1 MNVRTPRRRL
11 RRFLGA
17 TAAVAVVAGVAVLP
31 SGTASAQTAGLGL
44 TKAVQLNPAQ
54 AAPGERFTYFLSYSC
69 SSLTTPCENAVIT
82 DVLPPQLSRAAAD
95 VELGGNFNPAGTS
108 YNAATGTATF
118 NLFTPLPPGTT
129 AQVSIT
135 VQFPPGTAPGTT
147 AVNQASMTASNA
159 DSRPV
164 EPRDG
169 DGHRRGP
176 IPGEQGAGAGPGR
189 GAARQPV
196 TYRVGITVSAGGT
209 QIVNNARFV
218 DTLPAGVEFV
228 SATDGGT
235 YDAATNTV
243 TWQIGTLTPQPNND
257 VTITRQVTVIF
268 NSPPFAAGQRPNNIV
283 EAFGTP
289 SGGTDTSLGRAE
301 FAVTLRNPGD
311 ITTAGKRD
319 TLATLGPGQ
328 FDTYTVTGSNPTTNP
343 LQGFTITDNLPP
355 ELSMVQDGSPNVIGT
370 ANPPVSLSWRPTGGA
385 FQTVPVTG
393 GGAWSATVPANA
405 DEIQASY
412 GDVPVNFSASFAV
425 RAGIPANDIGRDG
438 QPIPADAPIRNCV
451 TVAATGAIPRSA
463 CTDQTVVPLSVQFSK
478 ERTSAPVV
486 APGGEI
492 NWSIGLG
499 VDATSADVLQ
509 QPSHHRLP
517 AARARPGRTDQPG
530 RPEQRRR
537 HRVPGPADP
546 DPDAGRLRHRPG
558 AADLVVA
565 RHAVHV
571 AARDSREP
579 SPSTR
584 GSRSMPRRPR
594 SSTPRS

>member
-1 MNVRTPRRRL
+1 MTV
-11 RRFLGA
+11 
-17 TAAVAVVAGVAVLP
+17 TAIAA
-31 SGTASAQTAGLGL
+31 AQYRVS
-44 TKAVQLNPAQ
+44 KALAPGQ
-54 AAPGERFTYFLSYSC
+54 AA
-69 SSLTTPCENAVIT
+69 A
-82 DVLPPQLSRAAAD
+82 QL
-95 VELGGNFNPAGTS
+95 GT
-108 YNAATGTATF
+108 
-118 NLFTPLPPGTT
+118 
-129 AQVSIT
+129 
-135 VQFPPGTAPGTT
+135 
-147 AVNQASMTASNA
+147 
-159 DSRPV
+159 
-164 EPRDG
+164 
-169 DGHRRGP
+169 
-176 IPGEQGAGAGPGR
+176 
-189 GAARQPV
+189 PV

-235 YDAATNTV
+235 YDAGTNTV

-328 FDTYTVTGSNPTTNP
+328 FDIYTVTGSNPTANP

-385 FQTVPVTG
+385 FQTVPVNG

-425 RAGIPANDIGRDG
+425 RAGIPANDLSRDG

-486 APGGEI
+486 APGGEVI
-492 NWSIGLG
+492 WS
-499 VDATSADVLQ
+499 
-509 QPSHHRLP
+509 H
-517 AARARPGRTDQPG
+517 RAR
-530 RPEQRRR
+530 RRR
-537 HRVPGPADP
+537 TRRPMCSSSRASPTAC
-546 DPDAGRLRHRPG
+546 RPG
-558 AADLVVA
+558 
-565 RHAVHV
+565 
-571 AARDSREP
+571 STW
-579 SPSTR
+579 STR
-584 GSRSMPRRPR
+584 PTRPTRATASPPGSRSRRP
-594 SSTPRS
+594 

>member
-1 MNVRTPRRRL
+1 MHHGGGTTLRARLHRHDITVHTKKGKGGSNMNVGTPHGRL
-11 RRFLGA
+11 RRLLCA

-44 TKAVQLNPAQ
+44 TKAVQLSPPQ
-54 AAPGERFTYFLSYSC
+54 AAPGDRFTYFLSYSC
-69 SSLTTPCENAVIT
+69 SSLTTPCTDAQIV

-95 VELGGNFNPAGTS
+95 VELGGNFDPAGTS

-147 AVNQASMTASNA
+147 AVNSASMTASNA
-159 DSRPV
+159 DPV
-164 EPRDG
+164 QSNPVTVTAIAAAQYRVSKALA
-169 DGHRRGP
+169 
-176 IPGEQGAGAGPGR
+176 PGQ
-189 GAARQPV
+189 AAAQLGTPV

-235 YDAATNTV
+235 YDAGTNTV

-319 TLATLGPGQ
+319 T
-328 FDTYTVTGSNPTTNP
+328 
-343 LQGFTITDNLPP
+343 
-355 ELSMVQDGSPNVIGT
+355 
-370 ANPPVSLSWRPTGGA
+370 W
-385 FQTVPVTG
+385 
-393 GGAWSATVPANA
+393 
-405 DEIQASY
+405 
-412 GDVPVNFSASFAV
+412 
-425 RAGIPANDIGRDG
+425 
-438 QPIPADAPIRNCV
+438 
-451 TVAATGAIPRSA
+451 PRSA
-463 CTDQTVVPLSVQFSK
+463 Q
-478 ERTSAPVV
+478 
-486 APGGEI
+486 G
-492 NWSIGLG
+492 
-499 VDATSADVLQ
+499 
-509 QPSHHRLP
+509 
-517 AARARPGRTDQPG
+517 
-530 RPEQRRR
+530 
-537 HRVPGPADP
+537 
-546 DPDAGRLRHRPG
+546 
-558 AADLVVA
+558 
-565 RHAVHV
+565 
-571 AARDSREP
+571 
-579 SPSTR
+579 
-584 GSRSMPRRPR
+584 
-594 SSTPRS
+594 SSTPTP